1 MAHRATVLGLRERN
15 RASVLRHVLLN
26 QPTTRADIAVACD
39 LSTSTV
45 TNVVGALIRE
55 GLVQENG
62 SVPSDGGRPIAQ
74 ICPAPDGAHVIGVD
88 VGEQGISV
96 ELFDLSLSRLDR
108 VFRAL
113 PRRASKPGRVG
124 QVVSDAVDAIRTAN
138 PDVEETLIG
147 IGLGLPGIV
156 ALDPVGGVTLY
167 AQSVGWE
174 PTSVDEMFAS
184 LGLRTFAD
192 NGAKTLAR
200 AEMWFGAARGVKH
213 GVVALVGRGLGA
225 GVISDGKLLRGLSS
239 SAGEWGHT
247 KIAVNGRVCQCGG
260 HGCLEAY
267 AGGGAIMNRWH
278 EAGGAS
284 NGPLEQGLEKLIQ
297 AANGGDPTA
306 EQVLAETVDSLGV
319 GLANLVNLFN
329 PEQIVI
335 GGWAGLRLFEARG
348 EQITRRLRADAL
360 ARPAEQCRIEACRF
374 GDDAVALG
382 AALLPIESL
391 IDGSILSPGI
401 SK

>member
-1 MAHRATVLGLRERN
+1 LAHRATVLGLRERN
-15 RASVLRHVLLN
+15 RAVVLRHVLLN

-55 GLVQENG
+55 GLAQENG

-74 ICPAPDGAHVIGVD
+74 ICPAPGGAHVIGVD
-88 VGEQGISV
+88 VGEQGVAV

-113 PRRASKPGRVG
+113 PRRRSKPGQVG

-138 PDVEETLIG
+138 PGAEESLIG

-156 ALDPVGGVTLY
+156 GQDPVGGVTLY
-167 AQSVGWE
+167 AQSLGWE

-184 LGLRTFAD
+184 LGLRIFAD

-200 AEMWFGAARGVKH
+200 AEMWFGAARGVRH
-213 GVVALVGRGLGA
+213 GVVALVGRGMGS
-225 GVISDGKLLRGLSS
+225 GVISNGELLRGLSS

-247 KIAVNGRVCQCGG
+247 KIAVDGRECQCGG
-260 HGCLEAY
+260 RGCLEAY
-267 AGGGAIMNRWH
+267 AGGGAIMDRWR
-278 EAGGAS
+278 EAGGTCS
-284 NGPLEQGLEKLIQ
+284 GPLEQGLEKLIQ

-306 EQVLAETVDSLGV
+306 ERVLAETVDALGM

-329 PEQIVI
+329 PEEIVV
-335 GGWAGLRLFEARG
+335 GGWAGLRLFQARG
-348 EQITRRLRADAL
+348 EQITHRLRVDSL
-360 ARPAEQCRIEACRF
+360 ARPAEQCRIETCRF

-382 AALLPIESL
+382 AALLPIEAL
-391 IDGSILSPGI
+391 IDGSIPSPAV